1 MPIHR
6 LKKSDFE
13 NRTNSAGHAEYVAFL
28 QAAKVGDGGRL
39 IVSEEGKSR
48 PTIKNRMKQA
58 AKITGR
64 TIKFYR
70 SPATEVVFQVVE

>member
-13 NRTNSAGHAEYVAFL
+13 NRSNSAGHAEYVAFL
-28 QAAKVGDGGRL
+28 KAAKAGDGGKL
-39 IVSEEGKSR
+39 TVEEEGKSR
-48 PTIKNRMKQA
+48 QTIKNRMKQA

-70 SPATEVVFQVVE
+70 SSAEEVVFQVVE